1 MYLLAANLNSNEQKQ
16 TTMKSTHGVGQVTM
30 DPGMAEQFL
39 SITWAA
45 ANINASCF
53 ASIQVTDEGIALVMF
68 LVVEYNQEAN
78 PADGSM
84 ASNTGNNEE
93 EPMDIDMQ

>member
-16 TTMKSTHGVGQVTM
+16 TTVKSTHGVGQVTM

-53 ASIQVTDEGIALVMF
+53 GE
-68 LVVEYNQEAN
+68 
-78 PADGSM
+78 
-84 ASNTGNNEE
+84 
-93 EPMDIDMQ
+93 

>member
-1 MYLLAANLNSNEQKQ
+1 
-16 TTMKSTHGVGQVTM
+16 
-30 DPGMAEQFL
+30 
-39 SITWAA
+39 
-45 ANINASCF
+45 
-53 ASIQVTDEGIALVMF
+53 
-68 LVVEYNQEAN
+68 VVEYNQEAN